1 MFLRIFNKFLNMKKN
16 RIKSKYYDKKNKLR
30 RKVFKIKKKV

>member
-1 MFLRIFNKFLNMKKN
+1 MFFRIFNKFLNKKKN